1 MGRPGSGSVIWFASP
16 LDGEWHAGEIITRRV
31 FSIAAVPIAPAASQ
45 RQLLGHF
52 NVEGLRTAGKG
63 SLIKKP
69 RKTEKNRDV
78 VTPTLPSSSV
88 DNEVIDFIRKLSLK
102 QVIVG

>member
-1 MGRPGSGSVIWFASP
+1 MSKS
-16 LDGEWHAGEIITRRV
+16 
-31 FSIAAVPIAPAASQ
+31 
-45 RQLLGHF
+45 
-52 NVEGLRTAGKG
+52 RTAGKG

-88 DNEVIDFIRKLSLK
+88 DNEVIDFIRKLRLK